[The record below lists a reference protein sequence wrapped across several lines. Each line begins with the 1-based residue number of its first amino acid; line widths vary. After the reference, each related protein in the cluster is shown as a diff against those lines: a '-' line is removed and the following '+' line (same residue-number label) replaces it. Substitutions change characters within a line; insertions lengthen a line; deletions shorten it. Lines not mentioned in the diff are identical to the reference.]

1 MANDP
6 RQGRANRQ
14 GSEQQTFGTRLVE
27 RAKDGL
33 TDYLYESDLGRT
45 LRSVNLLP
53 GAERPEGSFT
63 EATWET
69 SNLKDWR
76 VRLSLP
82 PSSVFND
89 SVLLAPLRETGNAM
103 VFPYTPAV
111 YITHSANY
119 NALSPTHSNY
129 PFYIYENSQVDQ
141 FTITGDFTVENS
153 REALYW
159 IAATHYLKSVTKMSY
174 GESSNKGA
182 PPPVVKLNGYGDYV
196 FNNVPVLV
204 QSFNVE
210 LGSDVDYIKADVGPN
225 GSWAPTR
232 STIAVTLMPA
242 YSRNAVNKFSLDR
255 FVSGGYVLNSGTGY
269 L

>member
-6 RQGRANRQ
+6 QQGRANRQ
-14 GSEQQTFGTRLVE
+14 GSDEQTFGTRLVD
-27 RAKDGL
+27 RAKNGL
-33 TDYLYESDLGRT
+33 IDAIDDTNLGKV

-53 GAERPEGSFT
+53 GAERPDGSYT
-63 EATWET
+63 EATWDT
-69 SNLKDWR
+69 TNSKDWR
-76 VRLSLP
+76 VRLSV
-82 PSSVFND
+82 PSTAPYTD
-89 SVLLAPLRETGNAM
+89 SVLLSPLAETGNAM

-153 REALYW
+153 KDALYW
-159 IAATHYLKSVTKMSY
+159 IAANHYLKSVTKMSY
-174 GESSNKGA
+174 GDSSNKGA

-204 QSFNVE
+204 QSYNVE
-210 LGSDVDYIKADVGPN
+210 LGADVDYIKANIGSN
-225 GSWAPTR
+225 GSWAPTK
-232 STIAVTLMPA
+232 STIAVTLVPA
-242 YSRNAVNKFSLDR
+242 YSRDAVNRFSLDR
-255 FVSGGYVLNSGTGY
+255 FVSGGYLLNDGTGY

>member
-1 MANDP
+1 MANNP
-6 RQGRANRQ
+6 QQGQANRV
-14 GSEQQTFGTRLVE
+14 GSEEQTFGTRLVE
-27 RAKDGL
+27 RTKQGVV
-33 TDYLYESDLGRT
+33 DYIDDTNLGRV
-45 LRSVNLLP
+45 LRAANLLP

-63 EATWET
+63 EATWNST
-69 SNLKDWR
+69 NSTDWR
-76 VRLSLP
+76 VKLSLP
-82 PSSVFND
+82 PTSAFTN
-89 SVLLAPLRETGNAM
+89 SVLLAPLAETGNAM

-129 PFYIYENSQVDQ
+129 PFYIYQNSQVDQ

-153 REALYW
+153 KEALYW

-174 GESSNKGA
+174 GESTNKGA

-204 QSFNVE
+204 QTFNVE
-210 LGSDVDYIKADVGPN
+210 LGADVDYIKADVGPN
-225 GSWAPTR
+225 GSWAPTK
-232 STIAVTLMPA
+232 STIAVTLVPA

-255 FVSGGYVLNSGTGY
+255 FVSGGYVLNDGTGY